1 MVCPTC
7 SSDNPEVAS
16 YCYRCG
22 TSLLA
27 GDAKRSTSYA
37 VQSAEGVT
45 QFALISTVMPH
56 TSRRSADNYRWAM
69 LLAGAL
75 ILGATALGLLPIAI
89 AAAAFLVPLTYLVYI
104 DDVNLWEEAPT
115 AVVVGLFVATGALAV
130 LVSMFFFEWVFDA
143 QWASFAG
150 GTRARGGIGSMSL
163 PALLIFAVLLPVV
176 AEVAK
181 NVFAVLLAA
190 RPQFDDMIDGLTF
203 GVAAGTSYAAFETCV
218 VYSSVFTAQEFRTT
232 SGIATWLVV
241 VVNVMVVKSLIYG
254 TATGIA
260 VAAFSGKG
268 EGYDGFTPA
277 YFANFGL
284 AVAANIAYWLGV
296 RVMAYLPYGNVLGL
310 LWGFAILAV
319 LVVKIRMMLQVALL
333 EAAVEAAAVG
343 DGSDDRRSTFVE
355 TFCPECENVL
365 LTNASFC
372 IVCGTSVR
380 SSSRQARRAM
390 GMPALPAAV
399 GAAPPGAPALPP
411 ADEDAR
417 PTDEAVPQTPPPA
430 QRPVKSSEEYFNS
443 SRLKVIGV
451 ITAATVAVGALG
463 GLAGVLFDPEPV
475 SKDHVRQPGRLG
487 PPTLGGLGS
496 SAPYRSHLSVPFAA
510 RVPTA
515 DGTESPGTVGPLS
528 PGEQSTGA
536 TTSETSTPAPTRG
549 GDTATIEAT
558 GVDVYIPPGWTVSDQ
573 NANQVYFTNGDGSY
587 AFAFSGIE
595 NPSTTA
601 GDLITSALDDLLPPD
616 VYTQRRTSDVKTL
629 SPFGSVVSIAGIEY
643 EALWVDNQGSITI
656 HGQIYVGVR
665 QDGTV
670 LGIEIEHVPAEEFP
684 DAVEEMYPILD
695 NTYGRFAGLG

>member
-1 MVCPTC
+1 
-7 SSDNPEVAS
+7 VAS

-22 TSLLA
+22 TSLRA
-27 GDAKRSTSYA
+27 GDARRTASYA

-69 LLAGAL
+69 ILAAVL
-75 ILGATALGLLPIAI
+75 ILATTALGLLPIAI
-89 AAAAFLVPLTYLVYI
+89 AAAAFLVPLSYLVYI

-130 LVSMFFFEWVFDA
+130 LVSMFFFEWVFDG

-150 GTRARGGIGSMSL
+150 GTRSHGGIDSMSF

-218 VYSSVFTAQEFRTT
+218 VYSSVFTAQDFRTT

-241 VVNVMVVKSLIYG
+241 VANVMVVKSLIYG

-260 VAAFSGKG
+260 VASFSGKG

-284 AVAANIAYWLGV
+284 AVGANVLYWLGV
-296 RVMAYLPYGNVLGL
+296 RLMAYLPFGNALGL
-310 LWGFAILAV
+310 VWGFVILAA
-319 LVVKIRMMLQVALL
+319 LVIKIRMMLQVALL

-365 LTNASFC
+365 LANASFC

-390 GMPALPAAV
+390 GMPSVPVAV
-399 GAAPPGAPALPP
+399 GAAPPGTPALPP
-411 ADEDAR
+411 AEEDAAGS
-417 PTDEAVPQTPPPA
+417 D
-430 QRPVKSSEEYFNS
+430 
-443 SRLKVIGV
+443 G
-451 ITAATVAVGALG
+451 GA
-463 GLAGVLFDPEPV
+463 E
-475 SKDHVRQPGRLG
+475 K
-487 PPTLGGLGS
+487 
-496 SAPYRSHLSVPFAA
+496 
-510 RVPTA
+510 
-515 DGTESPGTVGPLS
+515 
-528 PGEQSTGA
+528 
-536 TTSETSTPAPTRG
+536 
-549 GDTATIEAT
+549 
-558 GVDVYIPPGWTVSDQ
+558 
-573 NANQVYFTNGDGSY
+573 
-587 AFAFSGIE
+587 
-595 NPSTTA
+595 
-601 GDLITSALDDLLPPD
+601 
-616 VYTQRRTSDVKTL
+616 
-629 SPFGSVVSIAGIEY
+629 
-643 EALWVDNQGSITI
+643 
-656 HGQIYVGVR
+656 
-665 QDGTV
+665 
-670 LGIEIEHVPAEEFP
+670 
-684 DAVEEMYPILD
+684 
-695 NTYGRFAGLG
+695 